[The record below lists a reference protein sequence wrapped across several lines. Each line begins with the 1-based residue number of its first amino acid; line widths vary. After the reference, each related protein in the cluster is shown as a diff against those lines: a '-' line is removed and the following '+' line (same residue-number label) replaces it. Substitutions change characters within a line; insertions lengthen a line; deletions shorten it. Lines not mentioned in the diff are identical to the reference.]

1 MGKSFSHKFGQT
13 IGELLELA
21 LLPHFEKFSR
31 KHKLF
36 LDKKGS
42 RKARP
47 GKKVT
52 WKDAKG
58 NKHDLDLVL
67 ERGGKESKI
76 GSPVAF
82 IESAWRRGTR
92 HSKNKVQEIQAAI
105 NPIVQ
110 LHHETVCFKGAI
122 LGGDFTTPSLVQLRS
137 DNFTILHFPTAV
149 FVAAFKKFNLD
160 IFSDDATEEAE
171 FARRIQIWES
181 FADKNKL
188 LETLIKLNK
197 NAVKTFFNSL
207 SNAVSRSI
215 ERIIIVPLHGQEN
228 NLNNILEALDFLKK
242 YSEDKIKLP
251 VIKYEITIKYN
262 TGDRIEAVFNDKKD
276 CMKFL
281 EGYK

>member
-1 MGKSFSHKFGQT
+1 MAKSFSHKFGQT
-13 IGELLELA
+13 IGDLLELA
-21 LLPHFEKFSR
+21 LLPYFEKFSR
-31 KHKLF
+31 KHKLY
-36 LDKKGS
+36 LDKKGT
-42 RKARP
+42 RKARS

-76 GSPVAF
+76 GNPVAF

-110 LHHETVCFKGAI
+110 LHHESVCFKGAI
-122 LGGDFTTPSLVQLRS
+122 LGGDFTAPSLVQLQS
-137 DNFTILHFPTAV
+137 DNFTVLHFPTSI

-160 IFSDDATEEAE
+160 IISSDTTEEAE
-171 FARRIQIWES
+171 FERRIQIWEGFS
-181 FADKNKL
+181 NKEKL
-188 LETLIKLNK
+188 YETLVKLNK

-215 ERIIIVPLHGQEN
+215 DRIIILPLHGQEST
-228 NLNNILEALDFLKK
+228 LNNVLEALEYLKK
-242 YSEDKIKLP
+242 YSENKMKLP
-251 VIKYEITIKYN
+251 ITKYEVTIKYN
-262 TGDRIEAVFNDKKD
+262 TGDRIEAVFKDKKD